1 MKVDLDDE
9 KAAIGLAK
17 KQQEKDDNTFFEFI
31 EEISYMRN
39 LYKNQRYT
47 HAEKVRD
54 KLKDKL
60 DDIMRLG

>member
-1 MKVDLDDE
+1 MKVDLDNE

-17 KQQEKDDNTFFEFI
+17 KEKLNNEIFNDFI
-31 EEISYMRN
+31 NDIAYMRQ

-47 HAEKVRD
+47 QAERERD
-54 KLKDKL
+54 RLAEKL